1 MLKVIIVGY
10 DKMLSSLVAG
20 ALESGHKIVGV
31 LRCDRY
37 RIPAPVLFIKDIF
50 APSIDLSFIKSY
62 GIYDIKAHSVNSQK
76 FKREFKKL
84 KADII
89 LVGSWGE
96 RFNKSVLDM
105 PEFGCVNC
113 HPSLLPQN
121 RGPNPYF
128 WAIYQ
133 GKTRTGVTFHLMDEG
148 YDTGKILAQAGVE
161 IGENMNAGELKN
173 KVCQVAKLMIGPL
186 LSELEG
192 GIVVPIPQDENCAS
206 YEEAL
211 CAKNFLIDFNRSL
224 KDVKNH
230 IRALLGIQV
239 PYCKIDGFFHKIKNY
254 AVFEGTR
261 KFGEGKKSRVFD
273 CLDGKIEVEIS

>member
-1 MLKVIIVGY
+1 MLKVIVVGY
-10 DKMLSSLVAG
+10 DKMLSSLVSG
-20 ALESGHKIVGV
+20 ALESGHKVVGV

-37 RIPAPVLFIKDIF
+37 RIPAPLLFIKDIF

-62 GIYDIKAHSVNSQK
+62 SIYDIKANSVNSK
-76 FKREFKKL
+76 EFKREFKKL
-84 KADII
+84 GADII

-105 PEFGCVNC
+105 PELGCVNC

-133 GKTRTGVTFHLMDEG
+133 GKKRTGVTFHLMDEG
-148 YDTGKILAQAGVE
+148 YDTGKILAQAGIE
-161 IGENMNAGELKN
+161 IDENMNAGELKN
-173 KVCQVAKLMIGPL
+173 KLCQVAKLMIGPL

-192 GIVVPIPQDENCAS
+192 GIVVPIPQDESQAS
-206 YEEAL
+206 YEKALEAG
-211 CAKNFLIDFNRSL
+211 NVLIDFDHSL

-230 IRALLGIQV
+230 IRALLGIQR
-239 PYCKIDGFFHKIKNY
+239 PYCKIDGFFHKITNY
-254 AVFEGTR
+254 AEFN
-261 KFGEGKKSRVFD
+261 GEKQFKKSRIFG
-273 CLDGKIEVEIS
+273 CLDGKLEVEIS

>member
-1 MLKVIIVGY
+1 MLKVIVVGY
-10 DKMLSSLVAG
+10 DKMLSSLVSG
-20 ALESGHKIVGV
+20 ALESGHKVVGV

-37 RIPAPVLFIKDIF
+37 HIPAPLLFIKDIF

-62 GIYDIKAHSVNSQK
+62 GLYDIKAKSVNSRE

-84 KADII
+84 GADII

-96 RFNKSVLDM
+96 RFNKSVLDL

-148 YDTGKILAQAGVE
+148 YDTGKILAQAAID
-161 IGENMNAGELKN
+161 IGEDMNAGELKN
-173 KVCQVAKLMIGPL
+173 KLCQVAKLIVGPL

-192 GIVVPIPQDENCAS
+192 GIVVPVPQDENCAS
-206 YEEAL
+206 YEGALEAE
-211 CAKNFLIDFNRSL
+211 NTLIDFNRPV

-230 IRALLGIQV
+230 IRALLGIVV

-254 AVFEGTR
+254 AVFEGER
-261 KFGEGKKSRVFD
+261 RFKKSRVFK
-273 CLDGKIEVEIS
+273 CLDGEIEVEIA